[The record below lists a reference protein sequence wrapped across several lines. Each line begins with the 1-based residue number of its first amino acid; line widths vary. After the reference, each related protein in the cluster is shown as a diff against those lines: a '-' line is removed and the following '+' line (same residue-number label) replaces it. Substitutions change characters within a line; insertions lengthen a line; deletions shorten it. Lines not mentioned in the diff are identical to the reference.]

1 MRSPH
6 VRESYASPD
15 VRASYAGPDVRVSYA
30 SPDVWASYAGPDV
43 RESYAGPDVRI
54 IGALDSEVSSL
65 ISNLSDIAEKKIS
78 GVTFYSGVY
87 GDKKVVIAKS
97 GVGKVFAAMC
107 AEAMILNYNVDKVIH
122 IGIAGSLDKELGIKD
137 VAIASSV
144 VQHDMDS
151 TALGDP
157 PGKILET
164 DLTYFPCA
172 KRLVDDMSN
181 IAKMLNI
188 KYKVGIIASG
198 DQFISSDVAKKKI
211 VDTFNAIACEMEGA
225 SIGAVCN
232 EYGVPFVVIRAM
244 SDKADGKAHDTIE
257 NMGDIAADNSSR
269 IVLEMLKAME

>member
-1 MRSPH
+1 MGNRAGSSP
-6 VRESYASPD
+6 VIRTMI
-15 VRASYAGPDVRVSYA
+15 G
-30 SPDVWASYAGPDV
+30 
-43 RESYAGPDVRI
+43 I

-78 GVTFYSGVY
+78 GITFYSGIY

-107 AEAMILNYNVDKVIH
+107 AEAMILNYNVDRVIH

-172 KRLVDDMSN
+172 KKLVDDMSN

-225 SIGAVCN
+225 ATGQVCFVN
-232 EYGVPFVVIRAM
+232 GVDFVVVRAF
-244 SDKADGKAHDTIE
+244 S
-257 NMGDIAADNSSR
+257 DNSSDNSKDLYFDTKFAASDVATS
-269 IVLEMLKAME
+269 IIKAYLDRKESYA